1 MTEKKSKKKDG
12 KKSKKKD
19 GRKQKG
25 QKLSELKQ
33 RIKKYKSEQQIKKKR
48 RKPKKY

>member
-1 MTEKKSKKKDG
+1 MVE

-25 QKLSELKQ
+25 EKISELNQ
-33 RIKKYKSEQQIKKKR
+33 RVKKYKSEQQKKK
-48 RKPKKY
+48 KFKKKHTIN

>member
-1 MTEKKSKKKDG
+1 MTE

-25 QKLSELKQ
+25 EKLSELNQ
-33 RIKKYKSEQQIKKKR
+33 RVKKYKSEQQRKKKGR
-48 RKPKKY
+48 RK